1 MVPNYTFRLVSKEG
15 QESIVQSVSEIHKSS
30 AEMDDFR
37 KWWPSF
43 SGAGAVGRSSRQEQ
57 ELLIIYDLT
66 FLI

>member
-43 SGAGAVGRSSRQEQ
+43 WSRSRNQEQSAGAG
-57 ELLIIYDLT
+57 IIDH
-66 FLI
+66 I